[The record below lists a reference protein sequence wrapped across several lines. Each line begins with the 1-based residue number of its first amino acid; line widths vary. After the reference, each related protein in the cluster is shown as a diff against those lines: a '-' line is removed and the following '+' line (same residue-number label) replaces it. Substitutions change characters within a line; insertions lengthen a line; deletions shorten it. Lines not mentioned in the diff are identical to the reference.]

1 MTGLTQ
7 RWRLCPLGRRVTT
20 ISTCLNW
27 NNAYCVLAIVS
38 RVLGAQ
44 RVSSNIP
51 DKMSVS
57 PAEFLCSD
65 EVPGYQ
71 ITTGRLVKLPTVNR
85 VMSWLFKGSNQVGGY
100 KFTRE
105 RPELLQI
112 LIPPPPGSMPLA
124 QVIDYPLAARALPL
138 TIILFPY
145 SNRHVGLLASEL

>member
-1 MTGLTQ
+1 M
-7 RWRLCPLGRRVTT
+7 
-20 ISTCLNW
+20 
-27 NNAYCVLAIVS
+27 
-38 RVLGAQ
+38 
-44 RVSSNIP
+44 SSNIP

-57 PAEFLCSD
+57 PAEFLCSG
-65 EVPGYQ
+65 EVSGYQ
-71 ITTGRLVKLPTVNR
+71 IRTGRLVKLPTVNR
-85 VMSWLFKGSNQVGGY
+85 EIFKDSDPVGGC

-124 QVIDYPLAARALPL
+124 QVIDYPLVARALPL